1 MKLFLK
7 GRLHGLKYAFKGVY
21 LLIKTEHSIMTQSF
35 IFSLIILLGFILEIS
50 KQDWI
55 NQTITMGLVL
65 SIEGLNTAVEKI
77 ADFVHEDNHPKIGF
91 IKDVSAG
98 AVAFA
103 AFTFII
109 VFIITYFPYLEKML
123 KLF

>member
-50 KQDWI
+50 RSFPKKNQEIIFRNCTFKIENLDIKRIKQ
-55 NQTITMGLVL
+55 
-65 SIEGLNTAVEKI
+65 
-77 ADFVHEDNHPKIGF
+77 
-91 IKDVSAG
+91 IKVTLA
-98 AVAFA
+98 
-103 AFTFII
+103 
-109 VFIITYFPYLEKML
+109 
-123 KLF
+123 